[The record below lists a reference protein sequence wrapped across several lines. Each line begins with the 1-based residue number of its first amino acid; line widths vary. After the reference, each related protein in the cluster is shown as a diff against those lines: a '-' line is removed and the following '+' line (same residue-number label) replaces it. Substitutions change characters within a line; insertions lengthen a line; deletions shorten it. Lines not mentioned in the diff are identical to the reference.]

1 MQYFIGFIVGA
12 ILGGLTVY
20 TAVRHYK
27 KNAETSFSALSLEA
41 LRKNSEEFLRLAN
54 QTLSA
59 QAQSGVGDLAEKK
72 RLIDQTLEGI
82 KAEMSRV
89 ERVMVDFDGR
99 RAKESGEINAKL
111 QTTAEQTNKLQE
123 VTNKLELALANSRER
138 GQWGE
143 RMAEDILRL
152 VGLMEN
158 VNYTKQK
165 TQEGRGTRPDF
176 TFMLPQNMKVNMD
189 VKFPWENYRN
199 FLNTELASDKES
211 YKQKFIADTRQ
222 KIKEV
227 KSRDYINQ
235 EEGTVDYAILFI
247 PNEQVFCFLN
257 ECDPSILDDALR
269 ERVIL
274 SSPITLFAILCVIR
288 QAVHNFNLEQTSDHI
303 LSLFGTF
310 FRQWGE
316 FQKAM
321 DKMGERIK
329 QADQEFER
337 LSSTRTRALER
348 PLREIENLR
357 RQRGIPESGLVD
369 DQRALASQTD
379 TNELTTVDD
388 PPNEEARD

>member
-27 KNAETSFSALSLEA
+27 KDAETSFSALSLEA

-123 VTNKLELALANSRER
+123 VTKKLELALANSRER

-303 LSLFGTF
+303 LSL
-310 FRQWGE
+310 
-316 FQKAM
+316 
-321 DKMGERIK
+321 
-329 QADQEFER
+329 
-337 LSSTRTRALER
+337 
-348 PLREIENLR
+348 
-357 RQRGIPESGLVD
+357 
-369 DQRALASQTD
+369 
-379 TNELTTVDD
+379 
-388 PPNEEARD
+388 